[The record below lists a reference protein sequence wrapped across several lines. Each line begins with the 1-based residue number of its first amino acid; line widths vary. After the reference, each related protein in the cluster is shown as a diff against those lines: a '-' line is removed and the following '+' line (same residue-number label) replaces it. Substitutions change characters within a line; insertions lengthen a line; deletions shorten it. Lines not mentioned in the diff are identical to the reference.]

1 MKRNECVN
9 EWDRH
14 IQHTFSLP
22 LYSLLESF
30 STHTC
35 VLTWKDLEGYHGT
48 EAHLFHSVTSI
59 FQPCQDCTCYPFIF
73 WSHTFSA
80 LRIMLCMH
88 KWWNGQHTFSLL
100 FETTRVF
107 LVTRNSNLNLTVW
120 DVNQLQS
127 FKNAGWN
134 KRTEM
139 ECGNNTYTFCLI
151 WYKWNVETNFKMCN
165 RLQLDVLVTPIFI

>member
-1 MKRNECVN
+1 MSGTV
-9 EWDRH
+9 
-14 IQHTFSLP
+14 TFNTHFHFHFT
-22 LYSLLESF
+22 LYSSPFL
-30 STHTC
+30 HTRASSRGK
-35 VLTWKDLEGYHGT
+35 TWKATT
-48 EAHLFHSVTSI
+48 EAHLFHSVTAI
-59 FQPCQDCTCYPFIF
+59 FQPCQDCTCYPFFF

-127 FKNAGWN
+127 FKNTGWN

-139 ECGNNTYTFCLI
+139 ECGNNTRTFCLI

-165 RLQLDVLVTPIFI
+165 RL

>member
-1 MKRNECVN
+1 MSGTV
-9 EWDRH
+9 
-14 IQHTFSLP
+14 TFNTHFHFHFT
-22 LYSLLESF
+22 LYSSAFL
-30 STHTC
+30 HTRASSRGK
-35 VLTWKDLEGYHGT
+35 TWKATT

-120 DVNQLQS
+120 Y
-127 FKNAGWN
+127 
-134 KRTEM
+134 EM
-139 ECGNNTYTFCLI
+139 STNCKVLKIQDEI
-151 WYKWNVETNFKMCN
+151 KEQKWNVETIHVHFA
-165 RLQLDVLVTPIFI
+165 